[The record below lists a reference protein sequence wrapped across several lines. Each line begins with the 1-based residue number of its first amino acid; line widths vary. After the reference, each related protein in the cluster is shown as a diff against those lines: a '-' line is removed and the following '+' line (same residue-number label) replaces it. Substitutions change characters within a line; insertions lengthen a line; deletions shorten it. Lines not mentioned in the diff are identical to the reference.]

1 MNALCLTF
9 NVDLDAEEL
18 KNTAAVTAQLRAQTE
33 SVKEQLASLVER
45 SALQGRTHVRVFNSY
60 LAARTARAVNQAG
73 PAEISTGALS
83 EIPGLPPDPTGPLW
97 QLGFTP
103 RASSSSD
110 YFTESARSICA
121 EVTESKTPLSHSA
134 LKDPFVFE
142 KDNDERWGGFQGAGV
157 SHDGVED
164 LSAWSDA
171 GESSAGSS
179 CKYRKQLQVQEEVA
193 STGSGCKCEQWDVGS
208 GFSDGGG
215 ERAWGEG
222 EWQDTAYNTRDRE
235 DDSILGSL
243 SLQSNGDA
251 KGLFKSMIAAMHG
264 LQHELIRRTVR
275 IEAIESSL
283 SRISEVFFVAYDIQ
297 LV

>member
-142 KDNDERWGGFQGAGV
+142 KDNDERWGGFQGAGG

-179 CKYRKQLQVQEEVA
+179 CKYRKQ
-193 STGSGCKCEQWDVGS
+193 SDVGS

-235 DDSILGSL
+235 DDSMLGSL
-243 SLQSNGDA
+243 SLQSNGDD
-251 KGLFKSMIAAMHG
+251 KGLLKSMIAAMHG